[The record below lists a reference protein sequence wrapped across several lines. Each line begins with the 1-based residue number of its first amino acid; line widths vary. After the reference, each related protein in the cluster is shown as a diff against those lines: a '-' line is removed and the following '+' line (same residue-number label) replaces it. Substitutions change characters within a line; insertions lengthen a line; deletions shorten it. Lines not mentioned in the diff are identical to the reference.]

1 VNQNYALFLGFA
13 ISFVALFS
21 CVAVASWAHA
31 RRRERE
37 ALYKSEAIK
46 KVAEM
51 QGTAPE
57 SLVQLLREALTPKPE
72 FPKYPIPAQQY
83 RREREA
89 YYRSETLKKVAEM
102 EGTGASTVLEFLR
115 EEERNEDRRRREGVK
130 LGGLLTAT
138 VGVGLLVV
146 LHAMVPGPVYIVGLI
161 PALIGVALLV
171 YAYVLAPRYPAVGR
185 S

>member
-1 VNQNYALFLGFA
+1 
-13 ISFVALFS
+13 
-21 CVAVASWAHA
+21 
-31 RRRERE
+31 
-37 ALYKSEAIK
+37 
-46 KVAEM
+46 
-51 QGTAPE
+51 
-57 SLVQLLREALTPKPE
+57 LVGGRDE
-72 FPKYPIPAQQY
+72 
-83 RREREA
+83 
-89 YYRSETLKKVAEM
+89 YYGSETLKKVAEM
-102 EGTGASTVLEFLR
+102 EGTGASTVLEFVR